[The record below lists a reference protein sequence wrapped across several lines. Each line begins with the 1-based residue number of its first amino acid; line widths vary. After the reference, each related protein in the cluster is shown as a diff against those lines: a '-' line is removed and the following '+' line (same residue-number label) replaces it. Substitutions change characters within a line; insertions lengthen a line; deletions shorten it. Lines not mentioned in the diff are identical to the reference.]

1 MVSRYIVVAYVCAA
15 VLFGLGVA
23 RTDAVRQAAL
33 SPRPPA
39 APTVFA
45 AGLFPIATPPGP
57 AGEMRRAMCTVP
69 VRGAARSTGSVD
81 SVPTGLIRPTGVQ
94 NRAP

>member
-1 MVSRYIVVAYVCAA
+1 MVSRYVVVGYVCAA
-15 VLFGLGVA
+15 VLFGLVVA
-23 RTDAVRQAAL
+23 RTDAVRRAAL
-33 SPRPPA
+33 SPGPPA

-45 AGLFPIATPPGP
+45 AGLFPVVTEPGP
-57 AGEMRRAMCTVP
+57 ARGMGRATCTVR
-69 VRGAARSTGSVD
+69 VRGVARSTGCVD